1 MDAIY
6 RFAEHIA
13 GTSYDDLPGDAVR
26 AAKTYI
32 LDTFGVGIVGSSGP
46 WIDELIEVQGLTG
59 RGDEAR
65 VWGHGDR
72 MPAPAAAMC
81 NGYQIHNSEF
91 DCVHEQA
98 VIHPMTVLLSAV
110 MAYAER
116 EGDVSGRDLIT
127 VSALGVDVACNL
139 GVASKSALRFFR
151 PATAGAMAASAAVA
165 KLMGFDQERIIN
177 AMSIAYGQLCG
188 TMQAHTEGSI
198 LLGMQIGFN
207 ARNAIIACDM
217 AARGLDAPKNILEGP
232 FGFLNLI
239 EGDYDLAPVLDEI
252 GRTWRITEVA
262 HKPFP
267 SGRATHGIVD
277 AVMTLQKEHGFAAED
292 IERVEAR
299 IPPLTHHL
307 VGRPIQ
313 DEMIANY
320 ARLCAAYVAARIL
333 IKGEIGVEDFKPE
346 ATRDPAT
353 LALGR
358 RFEMAI
364 DDNPDPNALTPIWL
378 ALELKDG
385 SRHETAI
392 EVVYGNPAKPMT
404 RDAHLG
410 KFRRNW
416 AAAAK
421 PLSAGNADRL
431 IALVDDLESVDD
443 VSTLVDLMVP

>member
-239 EGDYDLAPVLDEI
+239 EGDYDLVPVLDEI

-277 AVMTLQKEHGFAAED
+277 AVMTLQKEYGFAAED

-364 DDNPDPNALTPIWL
+364 DDNSNPNALTPIWL

-385 SRHETAI
+385 SRHEITI

-421 PLSAGNADRL
+421 PLSAENADRL

>member
-292 IERVEAR
+292 IERVETR

-333 IKGEIGVEDFKPE
+333 IKGEIGVEDFKPK

-385 SRHETAI
+385 SRHEIAI
-392 EVVYGNPAKPMT
+392 GVVYGNPAKPMT

-421 PLSAGNADRL
+421 PLSAENADRL
-431 IALVDDLESVDD
+431 IALVDDLESVGD
-443 VSTLVDLMVP
+443 VCTLVDLMVP

>member
-292 IERVEAR
+292 IERVETR

-346 ATRDPAT
+346 ATRDPTT

-364 DDNPDPNALTPIWL
+364 DDNPNPNALTPIWL

-385 SRHETAI
+385 SRHEITI

-421 PLSAGNADRL
+421 PLSAENADRL

>member
-13 GTSYDDLPGDAVR
+13 GTSYDDLPDDAVR

-277 AVMTLQKEHGFAAED
+277 AVMTLQKEYGFAAED

-346 ATRDPAT
+346 ATRDPAS

-385 SRHETAI
+385 SRHEITI

-421 PLSAGNADRL
+421 PLSAENADRL

>member
-277 AVMTLQKEHGFAAED
+277 AVMTLQKEYGFAAED

-346 ATRDPAT
+346 ATRDPAS

-385 SRHETAI
+385 SRHEITI

-421 PLSAGNADRL
+421 PLSAENADRL